1 MSADMPSG
9 PLLRLVAA
17 PTSDPARRADTA
29 DAVMFL
35 AQRIPASQRRHV
47 LVITSAIYVP
57 CQLLVVAPG
66 LLVNGSSYAEMIG
79 TPTATDGD
87 PSLTA
92 QRIGQEIHAT
102 VTAATRQWA

>member
-1 MSADMPSG
+1 M
-9 PLLRLVAA
+9 AA
-17 PTSDPARRADTA
+17 PTSDPARRANTA
-29 DAVMFL
+29 DAVMFV
-35 AQRIPASQRRHV
+35 AQRIPASQRRRV

-57 CQLLVVAPG
+57 YQFLVVAPD

-92 QRIGQEIHAT
+92 QRIGQEIHTA
-102 VTAATRQWA
+102 VTAAARLWG